1 MQLQQHHNEVTKN
14 SEPVELEIL
23 LEKIQH
29 AEIARLFSDWI
40 IQSCKIFIGNCF
52 AVFTRTTQQS
62 QFYKWEIGKNG
73 KMV

>member
-1 MQLQQHHNEVTKN
+1 MKTQKRSGMTKN
-14 SEPVELEIL
+14 VEPVELKIL

-40 IQSCKIFIGNCF
+40 IQGCKIFIDNCY
-52 AVFTRTTQQS
+52 AVFNRTMEQS
-62 QFYKWEIGKNG
+62 QFHQWESKNNG